1 MPGMHELSEVSEAD
15 RGLLQANDLHLVS
28 NEAVEAAL
36 DSLVIGTSWRRV
48 RQIILKRYAK

>member
-1 MPGMHELSEVSEAD
+1 MPGTHELSEVFEAD

-36 DSLVIGTSWRRV
+36 DSLVSARADAV
-48 RQIILKRYAK
+48 YAK

>member
-1 MPGMHELSEVSEAD
+1 MPVAFRIIWRSVSELIGVMPGMRELSGVAEAD

-36 DSLVIGTSWRRV
+36 DTL
-48 RQIILKRYAK
+48 